1 MAGLAERKTPY
12 QASNATVSHLRTH
25 DGQHEV
31 DLIVRGP
38 GGRVVAIESKL
49 SATPRPADVAQL
61 NWLHERVGDDLA
73 AKVILTAGKDA
84 YTRKDG
90 VAVVPAALLGP

>member
-1 MAGLAERKTPY
+1 
-12 QASNATVSHLRTH
+12 
-25 DGQHEV
+25 
-31 DLIVRGP
+31 
-38 GGRVVAIESKL
+38 
-49 SATPRPADVAQL
+49 VAQL

-84 YTRKDG
+84 YTRRDG